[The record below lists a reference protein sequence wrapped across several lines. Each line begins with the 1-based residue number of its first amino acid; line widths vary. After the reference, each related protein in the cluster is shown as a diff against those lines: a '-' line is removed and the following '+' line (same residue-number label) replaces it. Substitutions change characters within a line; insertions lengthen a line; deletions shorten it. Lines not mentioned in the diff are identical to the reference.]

1 MGIVF
6 KPEPLPVNYRVWSHC
21 SFVSHLVGTD
31 DRIRASS
38 ELSSGPRATQQK
50 DHPEQSISDS
60 YLSLSLSLSLSSHMD
75 CGSLKDYLFITCS
88 FVTHFCA
95 LCHVLLPPLLLL
107 LLLLLLFLDSSQRP
121 IYII

>member
-1 MGIVF
+1 M
-6 KPEPLPVNYRVWSHC
+6 RSHC

-60 YLSLSLSLSLSSHMD
+60 YLSLSLSLSLSLRLIWTVGVS
-75 CGSLKDYLFITCS
+75 KIIYL
-88 FVTHFCA
+88 
-95 LCHVLLPPLLLL
+95 LLVLLLHIFVLSVMYSFLL
-107 LLLLLLFLDSSQRP
+107 SSSLSSSSSSSSFSSTHHSVRYILYNMNYI

>member
-1 MGIVF
+1 M
-6 KPEPLPVNYRVWSHC
+6 RSHC

-60 YLSLSLSLSLSSHMD
+60 YLSLSLSLSLYVSYIRWGPWESQR
-75 CGSLKDYLFITCS
+75 LFIYYLFFCYIFVLSVMYS
-88 FVTHFCA
+88 F
-95 LCHVLLPPLLLL
+95 
-107 LLLLLLFLDSSQRP
+107 LLLLLLFLDS
-121 IYII
+121 

>member
-60 YLSLSLSLSLSSHMD
+60 YLSLSLSLSLSVLYGLWESQR
-75 CGSLKDYLFITCS
+75 LFIYYLFFCYTFLCS
-88 FVTHFCA
+88 LSCTPSF
-95 LCHVLLPPLLLL
+95 LLLL
-107 LLLLLLFLDSSQRP
+107 LLLLL
-121 IYII
+121 